1 MISFLLK
8 PRFHMLLTVG
18 QNSASEIGDPAFW
31 ALSLNVT
38 ITTLEF
44 IL

>member
-8 PRFHMLLTVG
+8 PRFHMLLTVR
-18 QNSASEIGDPAFW
+18 QNYAGEIADPAFS
-31 ALSLNVT
+31 ALSLNVR